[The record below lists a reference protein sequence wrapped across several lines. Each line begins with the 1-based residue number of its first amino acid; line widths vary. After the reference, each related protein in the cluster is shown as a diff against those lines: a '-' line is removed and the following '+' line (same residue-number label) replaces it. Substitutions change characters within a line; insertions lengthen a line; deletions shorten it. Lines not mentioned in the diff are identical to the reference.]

1 MPGRGAMTGAALW
14 PARTLWAG
22 VGDAVVWKAGNKK
35 AGVGRLFRDAAGL
48 ADQRWRALNRGF
60 DLQITKTLP
69 RRRTI
74 LQSRWRLFADLREE
88 RTFMAKG
95 LIGREYSRRL

>member
-1 MPGRGAMTGAALW
+1 MTEAALW
-14 PARTLWAG
+14 LASAQRGGT
-22 VGDAVVWKAGNKK
+22 GDAAVWQAGNKK
-35 AGVGRLFRDAAGL
+35 AGLGRLFRGSAGL
-48 ADQRWRALNRGF
+48 AVQRWRALNRGF

-95 LIGREYSRRL
+95 LIGREESTRL